1 MLIPWCATV
10 MCGEVAWTQPEPRAA
25 VISNAVWFLRLVS
38 IIISKLSLS
47 FLFENA
53 KGCFFHLSRLSL
65 EWVASV
71 NAFSSVSKSDQKAC
85 LGYAECGFLYVSVW
99 DKYGCFAHL
108 LSVFLVISE
117 RGKNQMPI
125 LLVGA
130 FNVGVVTRLVI
141 ALSSNQNLVLNST
154 K

>member
-10 MCGEVAWTQPEPRAA
+10 MCGEVARTQPEPRAA

-71 NAFSSVSKSDQKAC
+71 NAFSSVSISDQICKRRAW
-85 LGYAECGFLYVSVW
+85 GMRSAGF
-99 DKYGCFAHL
+99 F
-108 LSVFLVISE
+108 
-117 RGKNQMPI
+117 M
-125 LLVGA
+125 
-130 FNVGVVTRLVI
+130 
-141 ALSSNQNLVLNST
+141 
-154 K
+154 